1 MQNSLPKRREP
12 LFWIVLALLL
22 FFWFLG
28 LNTDLQEYSQ
38 HELIH
43 IPTGYFYLIFFLDLL
58 TFSSLLLI
66 FFWRK
71 IGIYLFPLG
80 IILHMTAHLYYLDTF
95 LYTDVTALFIYI
107 GIGLLSFIPN
117 WEKYV

>member
-1 MQNSLPKRREP
+1 MERPLHKPRET

-22 FFWFLG
+22 LFWLLG

-38 HELIH
+38 HDLIH
-43 IPTGYFYLIFFLDLL
+43 IPVGYFYLIFLL
-58 TFSSLLLI
+58 NLLSLASLVLI

-71 IGIYLFPLG
+71 IGIFLFPLSV
-80 IILHMTAHLYYLDTF
+80 ILHMTAHLYYLDTF

-117 WEKYV
+117 WEKFD